1 MISSSSFTTSR
12 RKFLVGCSAG
22 IAAMAGARLGPMA
35 LGSPASSGS
44 QEVLVM
50 VFLRG
55 GMDGLSLLPPLDGE
69 DRRHYE
75 EARPELMIPLTGP
88 NAAIRLNAQFGL
100 HPSARP
106 LVPLFQA
113 GKLAIIQAVGSGGS
127 RSHFDAMRYIELGT
141 PGIKNTPDGWLTR
154 HLQSAPTLGKTI
166 LLPALAAASSPP
178 ASLQGSNE
186 GVNLSDANVFSLSQ
200 WGHWSWVLGDH
211 RTALRRIYQLGDTF
225 VHHAGI
231 EALNAVGLIEAF
243 VTPNYQASNGA
254 VYPGTAFGQQLSL
267 VARLIKRNVGLRVAT
282 VDLGGWDTHEWQGNE
297 NGTFSN
303 NISDLSQSLAA
314 FYTDLDGSQSEAPS
328 KRLTVVVQSEFGRR
342 IRQNASHGTDHG
354 TANPILVLGGNVR
367 GGIHGTWPG
376 LAPDLRYDGADLA
389 PTTDF
394 RRVLSEI
401 LLRRFGNPNLGQVF
415 PAYRDYTPLNIVS
428 GPDVSPSYVVPP
440 PEVPTGFTVI
450 SLAGA
455 GYELRWNVA
464 ARASNYRIERRA
476 EPDGAWQP
484 LITLAAEQLRYQD
497 LRAPAGTIVSYRIQ
511 AFGSFGESPYSPPTG
526 APVQTALEQW
536 RLRYFGTTANAGP
549 AANDRVATSD
559 GLSNFTKYAL
569 GLDPLIPAPESTG
582 GFSPGKPKTE
592 YSQGVFS
599 LIYVRPVG
607 RVDVVYE
614 VLGSSDLKN
623 WETIAQ
629 KSDGTSDGFE
639 RLRAE
644 APRTGTPASYRFLK
658 LVTRPG

>member
-1 MISSSSFTTSR
+1 MRSPNSLPTSR
-12 RKFLVGCSAG
+12 RKFLVGCSTG

-35 LGSPASSGS
+35 IGSPASSGS

-75 EARPELMIPLTGP
+75 DARTELKIPVTGP
-88 NAAIRLNAQFGL
+88 NAAIRLSAQFGL
-100 HPSARP
+100 HSSAKP

-113 GKLAIIQAVGSGGS
+113 GKLAIIHAVGSGGS

-141 PGIKNTPDGWLTR
+141 PGVKNTPDGWLTR

-186 GVNLSDANVFSLSQ
+186 VVNLSDANVFSLSQ

-243 VTPNYQASNGA
+243 VSPNYQPSNGA
-254 VYPGTAFGQQLSL
+254 VYPGTGFGQQLSL

-303 NISDLSQSLAA
+303 NVGDLAQSLAA
-314 FYTDLDGSQSEAPS
+314 FYTDLDSSQTDAPS

-367 GGIHGTWPG
+367 GGFHGTWPG
-376 LAPDLRYDGADLA
+376 LAPDQRYDGADLA
-389 PTTDF
+389 PTTDY
-394 RRVLSEI
+394 RQVLSEI
-401 LLRRFGNPNLGQVF
+401 LIRRFGNPNLGQVF
-415 PAYRDYTPLNIVS
+415 PSYRDYTPIDIVS
-428 GPDVSPSYVVPP
+428 GSDIAPSYVVPP
-440 PEVPTGFTVI
+440 PEMPTGFAVAPLPT
-450 SLAGA
+450 G
-455 GYELRWNVA
+455 GNELRWNIA
-464 ARASNYRIERRA
+464 ARASNYRIERRS
-476 EPDGAWQP
+476 EPGMSWQ
-484 LITLAAEQLRYQD
+484 LLVTLAAEQLRYQD
-497 LRAPAGTIVSYRIQ
+497 LHVPAGTPVSYRIQ
-511 AFGSFGESPYSPPTG
+511 AFGSFGESSFTPATG
-526 APVQTALEQW
+526 VPNRTGIEQW
-536 RLRYFGTTANAGP
+536 RLRYFGITDNAGP
-549 AANDRVATSD
+549 AANDRIATSD

-569 GLDPLIPAPESTG
+569 GLDPLIPAPVQAG
-582 GFSPGKPKTE
+582 GYAPGKPRTE
-592 YSQGVFS
+592 YAQGV
-599 LIYVRPVG
+599 LTLVYVRPIG
-607 RVDVVYE
+607 RTDVVYE
-614 VLGSSDLKN
+614 VLASSDLKN
-623 WETIAQ
+623 WAAVAE
-629 KSDGTSDGFE
+629 KSDGVSDGFE

-644 APRTGTPASYRFLK
+644 APRTADPAPYRFLK
-658 LVTRPG
+658 LVVRPA